1 MLVFGMVEEIKPEDF
16 KKAVSSGKYVLVDFW
31 ATWCGPCLMMAPVFE
46 QASKEVPNVK
56 FAKVNVGSAQE
67 LAQEYGI
74 MSIPTLILFENGSE
88 KARITGA
95 LPLAAIK
102 KFIEKHTQ

>member
-1 MLVFGMVEEIKPEDF
+1 MVLNMVEEIKPEDF
-16 KKAVSSGKYVLVDFW
+16 KRVVSSSKYVLVDFW

-46 QASKEVPNVK
+46 QASKEIAGVK

-74 MSIPTLILFENGSE
+74 MSIPTIILFEDGSE

-95 LPLAAIK
+95 LPLAALR